1 MNNAIY
7 NFIDWTKGDDVQIA
21 AALGVTRQAVAAAR
35 KVRRIS
41 PKSNH
46 GGKRAGAG
54 RKPKPPQ
61 AETESQKTNVPDQ
74 ATASAKLKQHDI

>member
-7 NFIDWTKGDDVQIA
+7 NFIDWAKGDDVQIA

-35 KVRRIS
+35 KARRIS

-54 RKPKPPQ
+54 RKPKPSQ
-61 AETESQKTNVPDQ
+61 AETEPQKANGEAL
-74 ATASAKLKQHDI
+74 ATPVERPAKH

>member
-54 RKPKPPQ
+54 RKPKRPQ
-61 AETESQKTNVPDQ
+61 SETETEKTNEKLRDA
-74 ATASAKLKQHDI
+74 AT

>member
-1 MNNAIY
+1 MKPSIY
-7 NFIDWTKGDDVQIA
+7 DFIDWTKGDDKQIA
-21 AALGVTRQAVAAAR
+21 DALGVTRQAVAAAR

-54 RKPKPPQ
+54 RKPKPSQ
-61 AETESQKTNVPDQ
+61 AETEPQKANVRVSDSPGQD
-74 ATASAKLKQHDI
+74 

>member
-1 MNNAIY
+1 MNSSIY
-7 NFIDWTKGDDVQIA
+7 NFIDWTKGDDAQIA
-21 AALGVTRQAVAAAR
+21 AALGVSRQAVAAAR

-61 AETESQKTNVPDQ
+61 ADAEPQKTNDKILPP
-74 ATASAKLKQHDI
+74 AEGGSTEETK